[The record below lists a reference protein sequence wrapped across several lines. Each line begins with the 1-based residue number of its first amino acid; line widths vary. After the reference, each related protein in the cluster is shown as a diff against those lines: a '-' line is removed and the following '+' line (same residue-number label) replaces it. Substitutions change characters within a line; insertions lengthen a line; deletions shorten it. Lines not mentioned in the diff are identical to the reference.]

1 MCRLTVRFLV
11 MTTLADLLIG
21 DSALLLYF
29 REFRTRSGDSTIAP
43 IFQNLL
49 LFTSVLYCVTWKYLF
64 LKTVAM
70 IVRIKQDDN
79 CSEFLKSDSHL
90 PKKIYFICFNDSP
103 SKVMKNAFYFILKA
117 LFVFKI
123 LKLLSWL
130 FEHVEKTAWLER

>member
-29 REFRTRSGDSTIAP
+29 REFRKRSGDSTIAP

-49 LFTSVLYCVTWKYLF
+49 LFLSVLYCVTRKYLF
-64 LKTVAM
+64 LKTVAI

-79 CSEFLKSDSHL
+79 CSRFLKSDSHL

-117 LFVFKI
+117 LFVLKI
-123 LKLLSWL
+123 LKLLS
-130 FEHVEKTAWLER
+130 

>member
-49 LFTSVLYCVTWKYLF
+49 LFTSVLYCVTRKYLF

-103 SKVMKNAFYFILKA
+103 SKVMKNAFYLILKA

>member
-49 LFTSVLYCVTWKYLF
+49 LFTSVLYCVTRKYLF